1 MQVSDNSFIDFEF
14 INNSNNLVVFIHGLG
29 ADIHVFD
36 DILKKILKFD
46 ETPSTLRIF
55 VRGHSKSKDA
65 KNYNNLNQLLDRCSL
80 DIWEIIDFITK
91 QFNKQLTLMI
101 SHSLGTLLSFN
112 CFLHRPDEDLKYI
125 LISPLFDMS
134 NDIKKYLNKML
145 FAIRNE
151 KLLKMCGAKSNEL
164 LELFEILIDG
174 NKEIL
179 TNLAKICLNINIKNL
194 SSFSNLN
201 SIDSKFFIFQSIDDE
216 YLFPCYAIQ
225 LSLLANSP
233 IFWLDG
239 PHADLYG
246 ENADKIVTLVK
257 QINK

>member
-14 INNSNNLVVFIHGLG
+14 INNSNNLIVFIHGLG

-46 ETPSTLRIF
+46 EKPSTLRIF
-55 VRGHSKSKDA
+55 VRGHSKSRDA
-65 KNYNNLNQLLDRCSL
+65 KNYNNLNQLLDRCSI
-80 DIWEIIDFITK
+80 DIWEIIDFIRE
-91 QFNKQLTLMI
+91 QFNKNLVIMI

-112 CFLHRPDEDLKYI
+112 CFLQRSNENLKYI

-174 NKEIL
+174 NKQIL
-179 TNLAKICLNINIKNL
+179 TNLAKICLNINIKKL
-194 SSFSNLN
+194 SCS
-201 SIDSKFFIFQSIDDE
+201 SKENFTSRFIIFQSIDDE

-225 LSLLANSP
+225 LSLLSNSP
-233 IFWLDG
+233 IYWLDG
-239 PHADLYG
+239 PHADLCG
-246 ENADKIVTLVK
+246 ENADKIVNTIYDLVG
-257 QINK
+257 